1 MSEITVYQSEPTRKT
16 PWVVLEP
23 GRIFMMGRSISEN
36 PGEFFRPVYKW
47 IQDYAAAN
55 PGPTSIHL
63 GFEYIN
69 TSSTKWVYSLLREL
83 SVMEDVVENASVNWY
98 YDQGDD
104 DMAELGFILRSL
116 IECPFV
122 VTEINGMGKK
132 KYEQI
137 LKGED

>member
-1 MSEITVYQSEPTRKT
+1 MSKIAVYQSEPTRKT

-36 PGEFFRPVYKW
+36 PGVFYRPVYNW
-47 IQDYAAAN
+47 IRNYVAAN
-55 PGPTSIHL
+55 PGPTIIHL

-69 TSSTKWVYSLLREL
+69 TSSTKWVYTLLREL

-137 LKGED
+137 LSGEA

>member
-36 PGEFFRPVYKW
+36 PGEFYRPVYKW
-47 IQDYAAAN
+47 IQNYVAEN

-69 TSSTKWVYSLLREL
+69 TSSTKWIYTLLREL
-83 SVMEDVVENASVNWY
+83 SVMKDVVENASVKWY

-116 IECPFV
+116 IECPV
-122 VTEINGMGKK
+122 AITEISGMGKK
-132 KYEQI
+132 RYEQI
-137 LKGED
+137 LSGEF